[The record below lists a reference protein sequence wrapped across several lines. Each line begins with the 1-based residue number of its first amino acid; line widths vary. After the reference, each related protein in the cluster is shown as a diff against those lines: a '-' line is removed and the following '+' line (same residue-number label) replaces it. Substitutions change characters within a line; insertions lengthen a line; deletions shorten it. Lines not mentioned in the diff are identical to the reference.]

1 MEIVQ
6 SDEFGIV
13 GRLVLASV
21 LGALIGL
28 ERDYRGHPA
37 GIRTMA
43 LVVLGATLF
52 TSESVLF
59 PGESG
64 MSRVAS
70 NIVVGIGFL
79 GAGVIVRDRM
89 QVSGVTTAAMIWCGA
104 AIGIA
109 IGRERYLVATIAAL
123 LTIVLLEA
131 YWLSERVRARGAVTG
146 AQGQPDR

>member
-1 MEIVQ
+1 MQ

-52 TSESVLF
+52 ASESVLF

-64 MSRVAS
+64 TSRVAS

-89 QVSGVTTAAMIWCGA
+89 QVSGVTTAAMIWTGA

-109 IGRERYLVATIAAL
+109 IGRERYVVAIVATLLAIA
-123 LTIVLLEA
+123 VLELH
-131 YWLSERVRARGAVTG
+131 LVSEWVRALGRDAG
-146 AQGQPDR
+146 AQRPDDVEPG

>member
-1 MEIVQ
+1 MMLVQ
-6 SDEFGIV
+6 SDEIAIV

-21 LGALIGL
+21 LGGLIGL

-52 TSESVLF
+52 TSMSTLF
-59 PGESG
+59 AGESG
-64 MSRVAS
+64 SSRIAS

-109 IGRERYLVATIAAL
+109 IGRERYLVAIVAAL
-123 LTIVLLEA
+123 LVLVLLDA
-131 YWLSERVRARGAVTG
+131 HWMSERVRNRGASAG
-146 AQGQPDR
+146 AQDHVDR